1 MRSYDDN
8 LARLC
13 AILQPHAKDGAP
25 VVEDT
30 MLATELG
37 LDSAQFLELILEIE
51 ESFDISI
58 PLNVLPD
65 VYTVKDLVME
75 LEKLLGP
82 AQ

>member
-1 MRSYDDN
+1 MQSYDEN

-30 MLATELG
+30 VLATELG

-51 ESFDISI
+51 ELFDISI
-58 PLNVLPD
+58 PLNVLPN
-65 VYTVKDLVME
+65 VSTVKDLVLE
-75 LEKLLGP
+75 LEKLLGSG
-82 AQ
+82 Q